1 MIILSAKMS
10 HSGTYTWSATDAF
23 SSIQRSIIVSVE
35 NPETCSKVKASISD
49 VSGDYLIYPDGV
61 LGADPFPV
69 YCNMTEKVGV
79 GVTVVGND
87 SENRT
92 QVIGYE
98 ERGEYSLDVYY
109 RSASIS

>member
-1 MIILSAKMS
+1 M
-10 HSGTYTWSATDAF
+10 
-23 SSIQRSIIVSVE
+23 
-35 NPETCSKVKASISD
+35 KASISD
-49 VSGDYLIYPDGV
+49 VSSDYFIDPNGV

-79 GVTVVGND
+79 GVTVVGHD

-92 QVIGYE
+92 QVIGYK
-98 ERGEYSLDVYY
+98 ERGEYSLDVHY

>member
-1 MIILSAKMS
+1 M
-10 HSGTYTWSATDAF
+10 
-23 SSIQRSIIVSVE
+23 
-35 NPETCSKVKASISD
+35 KASISD

-92 QVIGYE
+92 QVIRYE
-98 ERGEYSLDVYY
+98 ERREYSLDVYY

>member
-1 MIILSAKMS
+1 M
-10 HSGTYTWSATDAF
+10 
-23 SSIQRSIIVSVE
+23 
-35 NPETCSKVKASISD
+35 KASISD

-61 LGADPFPV
+61 LGADPFLV

-98 ERGEYSLDVYY
+98 ERGEYSLDVHY